1 MDTKKILPTAERKSR
16 RSGGGL
22 SLEIVVGGLPPTT
35 RPDFEIAWV
44 FREFKAVPTAL
55 ASRSPAPAAELAR
68 SVGVQTVPVR
78 KEALPRYHKQFDG
91 HSLIID

>member
-1 MDTKKILPTAERKSR
+1 MDTKKVLPTAERKSWR
-16 RSGGGL
+16 TGGGL

-44 FREFKAVPTAL
+44 LREFKAVPTAP

-68 SVGVQTVPVR
+68 SVGVQTAPVR